1 MAKLSELERQERE
14 AAYRE
19 RLRARARQADKD
31 LGLTV
36 SDKPRELVYFDEVEA
51 DQETL
56 NKQFEYFRDKKWG
69 S

>member
-36 SDKPRELVYFDEVEA
+36 SGSRINFIKDGKVVYSSQGDGEE
-51 DQETL
+51 
-56 NKQFEYFRDKKWG
+56 
-69 S
+69 